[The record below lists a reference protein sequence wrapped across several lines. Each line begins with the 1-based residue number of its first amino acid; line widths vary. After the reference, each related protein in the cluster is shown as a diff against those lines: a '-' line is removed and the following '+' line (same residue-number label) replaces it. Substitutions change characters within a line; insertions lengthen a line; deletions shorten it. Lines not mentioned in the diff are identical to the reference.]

1 MKKIARKF
9 NSQIEVCYAHQD
21 YNTDIKAIQ
30 LLKNGLGFPTTYY
43 LDSNRVLVDLKK
55 RSLEPVYQL
64 DLTTST
70 KNCIAFFNNEIKK
83 LLINNSLN
91 KSQLVK
97 Y

>member
-1 MKKIARKF
+1 
-9 NSQIEVCYAHQD
+9 
-21 YNTDIKAIQ
+21 
-30 LLKNGLGFPTTYY
+30 
-43 LDSNRVLVDLKK
+43 LVDLKK